1 MVQRIPIHIKRLLS
15 IFMILVLLTPNVY
28 CLENTEASQDVSSEG
43 SQVDSESYEENNEN
57 IVESEEETSETISD
71 LDSENADDDTETVS
85 EDTMLI
91 ATTASGDYVDI
102 FEDTKAYLSPTLE
115 NENDYFDTSLFTG
128 SFVYS
133 YPIETLKGRAGL
145 EPEVSLTYSSA
156 MGSKGTYGSLGM
168 GWSLNENCII
178 RDTRY
183 TPENTNDDRFILVLD
198 GSTYKLVYVESDNSY
213 HTETESFIKIEKS
226 TTSSNSFGDYW
237 ILKMPDGTKYR
248 FGYNSDSE
256 QRNSVESRNYVSK
269 WWLDLIEDVNGNQI
283 KYTYLENP
291 VSGEVG
297 STYLDSITYND
308 NHAVIDFEF
317 TEKPQTFNLYENGN
331 KILEKS
337 LISSITVTNDGS
349 TLWIYNLEYQN
360 TNSKSFLTSISKHG
374 LNGQS
379 LPSVNFEYST
389 ISGWESTGTWN
400 PPTVFSYDGTD
411 RGVRLADV
419 NGDGLV
425 DIIKGYGSSSG
436 STYAAWINTGSGW
449 ASTSTWNPP
458 TIFSYQGTDRGV
470 RLADVNG
477 DGLVDIIKGYGSSSS
492 STYAAWINTGSGWA
506 STGTWNPP
514 TVFSYQGTDRGVRLA
529 DVNGDGLVDI
539 IKGYGSSSG
548 STYAAWINT
557 GSGWASTST
566 WNPPTVFS
574 YQGMDRGVRLT
585 DVNGDGLI
593 DIITGYGSSSGSTY
607 AAWINTG
614 SGWASTSTWN
624 PPTIFSYQGTDRG
637 VLLADVNGDG
647 LVDIITGYG
656 SSSGY
661 TYAAWINTGSG
672 WASTSTWNPP
682 TIFSYQGTD
691 RGTYL
696 ADVNGDGLVDIIT
709 GYGSSS
715 GYTYAAWINTNKDS
729 PTLEYKTPYLLKE
742 IHHSSGANTTI
753 KYVPS
758 TIFDNTGNDNTPD
771 LPFSVWVTSSVTRD
785 NGITGT
791 GSVVSTT
798 DYTYKNGM
806 QYFDPP
812 EEIEFRGF
820 GEVTVENEYSIVK
833 HFFHQD
839 DVLKG
844 IEHHTEVRDKNGNL
858 YSSSDTEYT
867 AQEIYPDVNLI
878 LLDSESKTQ
887 FDGLVQ
893 NPTSSAGWSSFI
905 EYDEYDDYGNPL
917 SITDYGDVNTT
928 GDGKYY
934 HFEYVN
940 AVNPWILGKKT
951 HEWVEDSDHVKKS
964 ESWYYYDETND
975 NSAISKGQLTKTVS
989 WNNMGDNPNVLYDY
1003 DAYGNIIRITNPE
1016 GISKNIGYDANHLYP
1031 VSIENSLGQKE
1042 RYEFNDLGR
1051 ITKITDSNSVSTE
1064 YAYDDLHRITKVLKV
1079 NDTTDSP
1086 STEYTYYQDGVAPE
1100 KILTKTKDYGS
1111 EANNYVINGS
1121 IFSNYKRITIS
1132 PSSDGTLTDYQVKLN
1147 INYESEMQSDF
1158 DDLRF
1163 VDENSILLPY
1173 WIEEKVDSSYAKVW
1187 VKVPVIDGIDGATI
1201 KMYYGNSYVS
1211 SAENGD
1217 DVFEFFDD
1225 FESGVID
1232 SDKWNEVGSPTIVDD
1247 DGDRVLKLTP
1257 NNHVNTFNKFS
1268 GTEYVVGG
1276 LMKFSSFG
1284 DYGPRMSLDV
1294 KHFSYFIESYA
1305 DGTGWSGTAILHNP
1319 GSGSLITVAQ
1329 ARPSWSTGVWNRFSF
1344 SSTNSVQKLTSDKLN
1359 LSGTYANNLSGSI
1372 YITTWDSGNDVR
1384 FSYLYVR
1391 KFASSEPAVV
1401 VEDNDPSFNNY
1412 KTITISPS
1420 SDGTLTDYQ
1429 VKLDI
1434 NYESEM
1440 QSDFDDL
1447 RFVDENGILLPYWI
1461 EEKVDSSYA
1470 KVWVKVPVI
1479 DGIDGATIKM
1489 YYGNS
1494 YVSSAENGNDVFE
1507 FFDDFESGVIDSDKW
1522 NEVGSPT
1529 IVDDGGDKVL
1539 KVTPNNGVNTIN
1551 KFSGTEYIVEGL
1563 MKFSSFGNY
1572 GPRMA
1577 FDVRRLNYQ
1586 AAHFL
1591 YTIESYADGTGWSG
1605 TSISYYPE
1613 SGSLV
1618 TVAQAR
1624 PSWSTG
1630 VWNRLSFTSTNGE
1643 QGLTVNDFVMSGTY
1657 ANNLSG
1663 SINIC
1668 TWDSGNDIRFSYLY
1682 IRKFA
1687 SSEPTVVL
1695 EEKNYV
1701 STFDSTDSYDGFGQ
1715 LIQKKYE
1722 GEDGWIIQNTAY
1734 NELGLVESVEVPH
1747 YSEQSGL
1754 SVTYEYDATGRPTV
1768 ITNTDGTTLTYDYEL
1783 DDTTIT
1789 NQNGVDKTLT
1799 SDVFGNIV
1807 RVHEFNEGETYVTSY
1822 SYDALNNLIE
1832 ITPGFNDP
1840 QAPPSVYFTYDSL
1853 GRKVVM
1859 DDPDMGSW
1867 TYEYDLNGNL
1877 INQTDSRGVSTTLSY
1892 DDLDR
1897 VTAIDY
1903 PNDEDVSFTYDLEF
1917 NGTLSR
1923 VTKGSASSSYDY
1935 DLRYR
1940 VESETLTID
1949 GTPYTTS
1956 YDYDSMDRVTGI
1968 TYPNGEAVSLTY
1980 NAQTLLESVD
1990 GVIDDLEYNARNQ
2003 ITRKEYSNG
2012 VITTYTYDSQKLLLD
2027 RIYSAGLQDLNYDF
2041 DNVGNV
2047 LEIADNTQNSVKTY
2061 GYDDLDRLVS
2071 ADMSVN
2077 SVPTYQRDFTYDRY
2091 GSIRQVDNNGVTISS
2106 YGYSATPS
2114 HAPATYNGN
2123 TLDYDANG
2131 NLVDDEDFIYVYN
2144 DANQLSEVRYSA
2156 NNSLV
2161 EKYWYDAS
2169 GQRIKKQNSGGEFTY
2184 YINKFYEID
2193 NGTSTSYFFRDDE
2206 RVAKQ
2211 TSESMEWYLSDHIG
2225 STSLMVDENGLEIE
2239 RTDYFPYGQVRSGG
2253 LEKYGFT
2260 GQENDADTGLMYY
2273 GARYYSPEYR
2283 VFVQPDTM
2291 LPDPYNPQALNR
2303 YSYVLNNPVKYT
2315 DPSGHIPVDTLLDG
2329 AFLAYDGIKYSLDPS
2344 EENLRNLEWSAASTA
2359 LPYVPGRYVKPVLK
2373 YAPNIVKNSL
2383 KFADE
2388 GIEVAEAT
2396 VEAEKVVS
2404 NVVDTLKAS
2413 DNVPESLMAGE
2424 ANTYVYYGVR
2434 DGDNVYVGITN
2445 NLEIRKIQ
2453 HQARFEELIA
2463 LNDKPLTRKQA
2474 RAVEQAEIVNNPAFE
2489 NKINSISSSR
2499 DFYDEAVEWGQNWLK
2514 DHGL

>member
-1 MVQRIPIHIKRLLS
+1 MVLQVPIHTRRLLS
-15 IFMILVLLTPNVY
+15 IFMIIVLLTPNVY
-28 CLENTEASQDVSSEG
+28 CLENTEASQDVNSEG
-43 SQVDSESYEENNEN
+43 SQVDSESYEENNKN

-71 LDSENADDDTETVS
+71 LDSESVDDDTETVS
-85 EDTMLI
+85 EDTMLT
-91 ATTASGDYVDI
+91 ATTVS
-102 FEDTKAYLSPTLE
+102 EDEEPLRDAKAYLSPTLE
-115 NENDYFDTSLFTG
+115 NENNYFDTSLFTG

-133 YPIETLKGRAGL
+133 YPIETLKGRTGL

-156 MGSKGTYGSLGM
+156 TGSKGTYGSLGI

-213 HTETESFIKIEKS
+213 HTETESFMKIEKS
-226 TTSSNSFGDYW
+226 ATSSNSFGDYW
-237 ILKMPDGTKYR
+237 TLNMPDGTKYR
-248 FGYNSDSE
+248 FGYNIDSE

-269 WWLDLIEDVNGNQI
+269 WWLDLIEDVNGNKI

-297 STYLDSITYND
+297 STYPDSITYND

-317 TEKPQTFNLYENGN
+317 TEKPRVFTIYEYGN
-331 KILEKS
+331 KIIEKN
-337 LISSITVTNDGS
+337 LISSITVRNDE
-349 TLWIYNLEYQN
+349 TVLWKYDLDYETQQLKLHL
-360 TNSKSFLTSISKHG
+360 KSITKTG
-374 LNGQS
+374 LN
-379 LPSVNFEYST
+379 NEEF
-389 ISGWESTGTWN
+389 
-400 PPTVFSYDGTD
+400 PPTVFEYDSITEGWQESSSWTPPTSMSGD
-411 RGVRLADV
+411 KGRRIADVNGDGLDDILKGYVDSDGDVYCSTWINTGDDWELNSSWTTPTYFRHYNHDGGARLADV

-425 DIIKGYGSSSG
+425 DIIQHGFYISS
-436 STYAAWINTGSGW
+436 AWLNTGTGW
-449 ASTSTWNPP
+449 EQNNSWIPP
-458 TIFSYQGTDRGV
+458 LDFGWSSDYGV
-470 RLADVNG
+470 RVLDVNG
-477 DGLVDIIKGYGSSSS
+477 DGLVDIIKGYKNDRGTIYYDAYLNTGEGWIQDNSWNPPTYFSYDNIDTGVRLTDLNGDDLVDIFKLRSS
-492 STYAAWINTGSGWA
+492 WLNTGSGWEQDNSWA
-506 STGTWNPP
+506 PP
-514 TVFSYQGTDRGVRLA
+514 ISLDSDQGVVLV
-529 DVNGDGLVDI
+529 DVNGDGLTDI
-539 IKGYGSSSG
+539 LKSYYNDAGY
-548 STYAAWINT
+548 TYDAWIST
-557 GSGWASTST
+557 GNGWENDNS
-566 WNPPTVFS
+566 WNPPTLIAS
-574 YQGMDRGVRLT
+574 YGKDQGVRFADL
-585 DVNGDGLI
+585 NGDGLT
-593 DIITGYGSSSGSTY
+593 DIIKAGYSDY
-607 AAWINTG
+607 CAWT
-614 SGWASTSTWN
+614 
-624 PPTIFSYQGTDRG
+624 
-637 VLLADVNGDG
+637 
-647 LVDIITGYG
+647 
-656 SSSGY
+656 
-661 TYAAWINTGSG
+661 
-672 WASTSTWNPP
+672 
-682 TIFSYQGTD
+682 
-691 RGTYL
+691 
-696 ADVNGDGLVDIIT
+696 
-709 GYGSSS
+709 
-715 GYTYAAWINTNKDS
+715 NTNTES
-729 PTLEYKTPYLLKE
+729 TENYKTQGLLKK
-742 IHHSSGANTTI
+742 IQHSTGGSTTI
-753 KYVPS
+753 KYEPS
-758 TIFDNTGNDNTPD
+758 TLFDNTGEDGVSD
-771 LPFSVWVTSSVTRD
+771 LTMSMWVTSSVTGD

-839 DVLKG
+839 NVLKG
-844 IEHHTEVRDKNGNL
+844 IEHHTEVWDKNGNL

-878 LLDSESKTQ
+878 LLDSESKTR

-893 NPTSSAGWSSFI
+893 NPTSSAGWSYLT
-905 EYDEYDDYGNPL
+905 EYNEYDDYGNPL
-917 SITDYGDVNTT
+917 SITDHGDVNNA
-928 GDGKYY
+928 GDEKYY
-934 HFEYVN
+934 HFGYAN
-940 AVNPWILGKKT
+940 AENPWILGKKT

-975 NSAISKGQLTKTVS
+975 NSAISKGQLTKTVL

-1003 DAYGNIIRITNPE
+1003 DNYGNIIRITNPE
-1016 GISKNIGYDANHLYP
+1016 GASKNIGYDENHLYP
-1031 VSIENSLGQKE
+1031 VYIENAFGQKE
-1042 RYEFNDLGR
+1042 CYEFNDLGR
-1051 ITKITDSNSVSTE
+1051 ITKITDSNDISIA
-1064 YAYDDLHRITKVLKV
+1064 YIYDDLHRITKVLKV
-1079 NDTTDSP
+1079 NDTLDSP
-1086 STEYTYYQDGVAPE
+1086 SIEYTYYQDGVAPE
-1100 KILTKTKDYGS
+1100 KILTTTKECGS
-1111 EANNYVINGS
+1111 EENNYVINGS
-1121 IFSNYKRITIS
+1121 VFSNYKR
-1132 PSSDGTLTDYQVKLN
+1132 
-1147 INYESEMQSDF
+1147 
-1158 DDLRF
+1158 
-1163 VDENSILLPY
+1163 
-1173 WIEEKVDSSYAKVW
+1173 
-1187 VKVPVIDGIDGATI
+1187 
-1201 KMYYGNSYVS
+1201 
-1211 SAENGD
+1211 
-1217 DVFEFFDD
+1217 
-1225 FESGVID
+1225 
-1232 SDKWNEVGSPTIVDD
+1232 
-1247 DGDRVLKLTP
+1247 
-1257 NNHVNTFNKFS
+1257 
-1268 GTEYVVGG
+1268 
-1276 LMKFSSFG
+1276 
-1284 DYGPRMSLDV
+1284 
-1294 KHFSYFIESYA
+1294 
-1305 DGTGWSGTAILHNP
+1305 
-1319 GSGSLITVAQ
+1319 
-1329 ARPSWSTGVWNRFSF
+1329 
-1344 SSTNSVQKLTSDKLN
+1344 
-1359 LSGTYANNLSGSI
+1359 
-1372 YITTWDSGNDVR
+1372 
-1384 FSYLYVR
+1384 
-1391 KFASSEPAVV
+1391 
-1401 VEDNDPSFNNY
+1401 
-1412 KTITISPS
+1412 ITISPS

-1489 YYGNS
+1489 YYDNS
-1494 YVSSAENGNDVFE
+1494 YVSSAENGDDVFE
-1507 FFDDFESGVIDSDKW
+1507 FFDDFESGVIDNAKW

-1529 IVDDGGDKVL
+1529 IVDDNGDKVL
-1539 KVTPNNGVNTIN
+1539 KVTPSNEVNTFN
-1551 KFSGTEYIVEGL
+1551 KFSGTEYIVGGL
-1563 MKFSSFGNY
+1563 MKFSSFGDY
-1572 GPRMA
+1572 GPRMTL
-1577 FDVRRLNYQ
+1577 DVRRQNDQTIL
-1586 AAHFL
+1586 A
-1591 YTIESYADGTGWSG
+1591 TCRIESYADGTGGTG
-1605 TSISYYPE
+1605 TSIRYYPG
-1613 SGSLV
+1613 SGSFI

-1630 VWNRLSFTSTNGE
+1630 VWNRFSFSSTNST
-1643 QGLTVNDFVMSGTY
+1643 QKLTINGLVISGTCE
-1657 ANNLSG
+1657 NNLSG
-1663 SINIC
+1663 SINIH
-1668 TWDSGNDIRFSYLY
+1668 TWDSGNDIRLSYLY
-1682 IRKFA
+1682 VRKFA

-1722 GEDGWIIQNTAY
+1722 GEGGWIIQNTAY
-1734 NELGLVESVEVPH
+1734 NELGLVESAEIPH
-1747 YSEQSGL
+1747 YSDQTGL
-1754 SVTYEYDATGRPTV
+1754 SVTYEYDAAGRPTV
-1768 ITNTDGTTLTYDYEL
+1768 ITNTDSTTLTYDYNL

-1807 RVHEFNEGETYVTSY
+1807 KVYEFNEGETYVTSY

-1853 GRKVVM
+1853 GRKVAM
-1859 DDPDMGSW
+1859 DDSDMGSW

-1877 INQTDSRGVSTTLSY
+1877 INQTDSRGVSTILSY

-1903 PNDEDVSFTYDLEF
+1903 PNDEDISFTYDLEF

-1923 VTKGSASSSYDY
+1923 VTKGPASSSYDY

-1990 GVIDDLEYNARNQ
+1990 GVIDDLDYNARNQ

-2091 GSIRQVDNNGVTISS
+2091 GSIRQVDNNGATVSS

-2114 HAPATYNGN
+2114 HAPVTYNGN

-2161 EKYWYDAS
+2161 EKYWYDAN
-2169 GQRIKKQNSGGEFTY
+2169 GQRIKKQNSDGEFTY

-2193 NGTSTSYFFRDDE
+2193 NGISTSYFFRDDE
-2206 RVAKQ
+2206 RVAKE

-2225 STSLMVDENGLEIE
+2225 STSLMVNENGLEVE
-2239 RTDYFPYGQVRSGG
+2239 RTDFPYGQVRSGG

-2315 DPSGHIPVDTLLDG
+2315 DPSGHVVDVLVDGGFLLMDLDDIRTGNADKWTYIGLGVDLVCAFVPGVTGGRLGVQALEETVTHADNVEDLFKLLDKTVDAEKKVDDVIDSG
-2329 AFLAYDGIKYSLDPS
+2329 KVAKNSNQIYNVIKRADLPNTKITSSKLQHEWKHATDFGIKGNWNKANGDLYEKAIQNHINTAP
-2344 EENLRNLEWSAASTA
+2344 EVYKST
-2359 LPYVPGRYVKPVLK
+2359 YRQNQDV
-2373 YAPNIVKNSL
+2373 
-2383 KFADE
+2383 
-2388 GIEVAEAT
+2388 
-2396 VEAEKVVS
+2396 
-2404 NVVDTLKAS
+2404 
-2413 DNVPESLMAGE
+2413 
-2424 ANTYVYYGVR
+2424 YVYLNKETGV
-2434 DGDNVYVGITN
+2434 GVYTDLSGNYIGAGNSVRNRLSI
-2445 NLEIRKIQ
+2445 IQ
-2453 HQARFEELIA
+2453 LM
-2463 LNDKPLTRKQA
+2463 D
-2474 RAVEQAEIVNNPAFE
+2474 
-2489 NKINSISSSR
+2489 
-2499 DFYDEAVEWGQNWLK
+2499 LK
-2514 DHGL
+2514 